1 MQGERPDKCL
11 CLQVLHDQI
20 VQFTD
25 AGAAAGNAVVTF
37 DRESMSLLA
46 PRGRF
51 DVEMYL
57 SSLKLT
63 GQVRCA
69 TLATVFCDTCS
80 SRGQAIMCIA
90 MLLLQLLC

>member
-1 MQGERPDKCL
+1 M
-11 CLQVLHDQI
+11 LQVLHDQI

-25 AGAAAGNAVVTF
+25 AGAATGNAVVTF
-37 DRESMSLLA
+37 EKDSLSLLA

-63 GQVRCA
+63 GQVRHLCA
-69 TLATVFCDTCS
+69 YV
-80 SRGQAIMCIA
+80 
-90 MLLLQLLC
+90 

>member
-1 MQGERPDKCL
+1 MLAGPPWIMQAMRGCL
-11 CLQVLHDQI
+11 WPVSAQVLHGQI

-37 DRESMSLLA
+37 ETMSLLA

-51 DVEMYL
+51 DVEMHL

-63 GQVRCA
+63 GQVHTSA
-69 TLATVFCDTCS
+69 SPHHVSL
-80 SRGQAIMCIA
+80 SRP
-90 MLLLQLLC
+90 

>member
-1 MQGERPDKCL
+1 MSVFRLQCPSGSNVFRL
-11 CLQVLHDQI
+11 QRLYLTLAVLQVLHDQI

-25 AGAAAGNAVVTF
+25 AGAATGNAVVTF
-37 DRESMSLLA
+37 EKDSLSLLA

-63 GQVRCA
+63 GQVRH
-69 TLATVFCDTCS
+69 LYMQS
-80 SRGQAIMCIA
+80 HLCI
-90 MLLLQLLC
+90 